1 MKLSPSVL
9 VSVLLF
15 CFFTTAA
22 VVAATTPDETSGP
35 ERPRRR
41 LSSKGN
47 SGGGG
52 TNAETPATPAP
63 TAPTRELAVQGPAPE
78 WTIARQ
84 PSTGIYT
91 LSARVGTETV
101 LFSERPDRTAR
112 TIATQAFVKQFPDIF
127 DTSNPNAAITFTSTT
142 ATADN
147 NNGPLIVELTGARVL
162 GDFGDFI
169 EYTMTQSESQ
179 AAVAPIDQFLEISGS
194 CSIFIDSLSMLG
206 IAGGVWQESSLL
218 GFVSIV

>member
-84 PSTGIYT
+84 TSTSGMYT
-91 LSARVGTETV
+91 WVLSARVGTETV
-101 LFSERPDRTAR
+101 LFSERPVRTAR
-112 TIATQAFVKQFPDIF
+112 TVSTQKFVDKFPDIF

-206 IAGGVWQESSLL
+206 IAGGV
-218 GFVSIV
+218 